1 MAEGPT
7 RVLREVAQHRDA
19 VESLH
24 HHVATRCFDDPR
36 DGEPVAADVP
46 HHVGFAG
53 GVEPRPVATED
64 QAFVVSEDVGSATF
78 REKWARLVHYCHVV
92 YHDLVR
98 FFIIGSV
105 SGWIA
110 AIGVRG
116 RIVPRGCAP
125 YIVLGLIGAFAG
137 GFLFRTLGLPA
148 VARVL
153 AAALGAVMTLLLG
166 RALRGNL

>member
-1 MAEGPT
+1 M
-7 RVLREVAQHRDA
+7 
-19 VESLH
+19 
-24 HHVATRCFDDPR
+24 
-36 DGEPVAADVP
+36 
-46 HHVGFAG
+46 
-53 GVEPRPVATED
+53 
-64 QAFVVSEDVGSATF
+64 
-78 REKWARLVHYCHVV
+78 HYCLVV

-98 FFIIGSV
+98 FFVIGFV

-116 RIVPRGCAP
+116 RILPRGCAP
-125 YIVLGLIGAFAG
+125 YIVLGLIGAFGG